1 MKSHQLFSVHLRGP
15 YLVTLNVLFVRLG
28 QSKIAKVEEYFT
40 STWRGIGI
48 SFQLAIITSR

>member
-48 SFQLAIITSR
+48 SFQLAIITPR